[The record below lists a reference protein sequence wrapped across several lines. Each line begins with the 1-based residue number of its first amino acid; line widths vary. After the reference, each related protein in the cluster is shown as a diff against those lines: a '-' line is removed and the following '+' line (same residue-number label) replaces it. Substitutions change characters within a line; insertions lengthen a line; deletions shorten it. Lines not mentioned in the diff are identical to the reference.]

1 MGFGLGQYNRHEESS
16 ASVGKAFR
24 LCQENA
30 TAGNSNSPPRDWF
43 SRERS
48 QPGGRPTGPACRAAP
63 SVGGRRNMDWLHLFG
78 RSREDQVCFPEFDR
92 GHVLQRRMNPE
103 VVAPMHVVR
112 QHDPQLACRAE
123 RLAVDELGLQ
133 HLVGR
138 LVDRVVVRAPLL
150 DSDRSM
156 PKPSSI
162 SSTFALPNSPPR
174 SVRDTS
180 MSDIGRDARRGGARA
195 GLRRRQSVGLGEEGR
210 RRRAR
215 VRRQPVPDGRGPAQ
229 MSCSIT

>member
-1 MGFGLGQYNRHEESS
+1 MGFGLGQYNRHGESS

-30 TAGNSNSPPRDWF
+30 TAGNSGSPPRDWF

-78 RSREDQVCFPEFDR
+78 RSREDQACFPELDW
-92 GHVLQRRMNPE
+92 GHVSQRRMNLG
-103 VVAPMHVVR
+103 VVVPMHVVR
-112 QHDPQLACRAE
+112 QLDPQLARRAE

-138 LVDRVVVRAPLL
+138 LVDRVVVRAPLPRQRPL
-150 DSDRSM
+150 DAETVEHLVDLRV
-156 PKPSSI
+156 
-162 SSTFALPNSPPR
+162 AELAAA
-174 SVRDTS
+174 VRA
-180 MSDIGRDARRGGARA
+180 GHLNVGYRARRTP
-195 GLRRRQSVGLGEEGR
+195 
-210 RRRAR
+210 RRRA
-215 VRRQPVPDGRGPAQ
+215 GRAATRAACRIG
-229 MSCSIT
+229 